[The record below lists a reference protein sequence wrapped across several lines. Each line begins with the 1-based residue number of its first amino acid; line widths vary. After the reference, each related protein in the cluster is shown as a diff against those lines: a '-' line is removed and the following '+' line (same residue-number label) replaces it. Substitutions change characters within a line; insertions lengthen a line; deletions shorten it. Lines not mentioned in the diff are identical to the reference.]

1 MARVHYRE
9 STSTK
14 GEISM
19 QQVQVEE
26 SSNSNVRSSS
36 GMWKFFVY
44 SFIGAFMFFVPVT
57 IGEKNS
63 IMLDHIVTW
72 IQSNAAGF
80 LPYYALIIILA
91 GAVYPFVS
99 GTWKKSTVD
108 MVFSL
113 FKIVGLFVGIMIVFE
128 FGPAWLFRP
137 DMGPF
142 LFGKLV
148 ISVGL
153 LVPIGAVFLALLVS
167 YGLLEFIGVLMQ
179 PIMRPV
185 WRTPGRS
192 AIDAVASFVG
202 SYSLGLLITNRV
214 YKEGKYTAREAAIIA
229 TGFSTVSATFMVI
242 VAKTLGLM
250 EIWNTFFWVTLLVT
264 FAVTAITVR
273 IWPLGS
279 MKDDYYEGS
288 TPQPEVKPEG
298 GRLATAWR
306 EAKETVA
313 NAPSLGV
320 NIWVNVRDG
329 LLMAMA
335 ILPSILSIGLL
346 GIMLATFTPIFDW
359 VGYIF
364 YPFTAL
370 LQLPEP
376 MLVAKASAIGIAEM
390 FLPAL
395 LVVESGLVVK
405 FVVAVVS
412 VSSIIFFSAL
422 VPCIVAT
429 EIPISIPKLIVIWV
443 QRVILTLIIVTPIAY
458 LLF

>member
-1 MARVHYRE
+1 
-9 STSTK
+9 
-14 GEISM
+14 M
-19 QQVQVEE
+19 QQVGDR
-26 SSNSNVRSSS
+26 SSIRSSS
-36 GMWKFFVY
+36 GMWKFFIY

-63 IMLDHIVTW
+63 IMLDHIVSW
-72 IQSNAAGF
+72 IQSNAAGV
-80 LPYYALIIILA
+80 LPYYALIIIFA
-91 GAVYPFVS
+91 GAVYPFAS
-99 GTWKKSTVD
+99 GTWRKSTVNI
-108 MVFSL
+108 VFSL
-113 FKIVGLFVGIMIVFE
+113 FKVIGLFVGIMIVFG
-128 FGPAWLFRP
+128 FGPAWLFSP

-142 LFGKLV
+142 LFDKLV

-179 PIMRPV
+179 PIMRPI

-250 EIWNTFFWVTLLVT
+250 DMWNLYFWITLVVT
-264 FAVTAITVR
+264 FIVTAITTR
-273 IWPLGS
+273 IWPLNS
-279 MKDDYYEGS
+279 IKDDYYEDS
-288 TPQPEVKPEG
+288 VPQPEVKPEG
-298 GRLATAWR
+298 SRITAAWN
-306 EAKETVA
+306 EAQETVKQ
-313 NAPSLGV
+313 APNLLT
-320 NIWVNVRDG
+320 NIWENLKDG

-346 GIMLATFTPIFDW
+346 GLVLAEFTPIFDW
-359 VGYIF
+359 IGYIF
-364 YPFTAL
+364 YPFTYI

-376 MLVAKASAIGIAEM
+376 MLVAKASALGIAEM

-395 LVVESGLVVK
+395 LVVKSGMIVK
-405 FVVAVVS
+405 FVIAVVS
-412 VSSIIFFSAL
+412 VSSIIFFSAV

-443 QRVILTLIIVTPIAY
+443 QRVILTLIIVTPIAF